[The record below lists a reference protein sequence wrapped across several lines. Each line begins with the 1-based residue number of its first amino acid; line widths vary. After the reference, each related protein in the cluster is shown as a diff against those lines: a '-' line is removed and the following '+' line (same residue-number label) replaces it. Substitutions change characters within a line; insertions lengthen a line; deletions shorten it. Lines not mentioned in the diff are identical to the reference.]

1 MKKGFGRPWRRFGKQ
16 FAVRKFAVRSE
27 EVMKVIINEQPTPME
42 FVDVWSVAAERGSM
56 NHRRDVCDDNHG
68 KPIEET
74 GLPPAHPN
82 CRCEVVTVL
91 KEK

>member
-1 MKKGFGRPWRRFGKQ
+1 MR
-16 FAVRKFAVRSE
+16 
-27 EVMKVIINEQPTPME
+27 IITVTPEQLKPME

-68 KPIEET
+68 KAIAET

-82 CRCEVVTVL
+82 CRCEVVSVL